1 MKNALC
7 ILAMLTSSAF
17 AASSVHEFTL
27 PSIDGVPVVAIFD
40 SARPRTPLL
49 FGLRMG
55 DSELCRWVR
64 SAQGFVETSTER
76 GDVARDATVVIAGDY
91 SDLETRKEPRPA
103 EIRTIGWQ
111 LLSAEKDDPARV

>member
-1 MKNALC
+1 
-7 ILAMLTSSAF
+7 
-17 AASSVHEFTL
+17 
-27 PSIDGVPVVAIFD
+27 
-40 SARPRTPLL
+40 
-49 FGLRMG
+49 MG

-91 SDLETRKEPRPA
+91 SDLETRKEPRPT